1 MALFT
6 LNKIIGFPIKSR
18 AYYEWEDDGTKGMG
32 RLGVRV
38 FPSGSKRY
46 LFRYFINGKPK
57 FINIGNAPTN
67 KSNGMSLADARQI
80 AKSYGGM
87 LQAGLNP
94 RDELDKQQLIKA
106 KKEKEEEQQGSIAQL
121 FNSYTTQMKID
132 GKRTYKTVL
141 KDLEKEVYPFIPP
154 ATKAKEV
161 TTQDL
166 ILVLAHMIKRG
177 APTQSNRV
185 RTYLMAAFNYGLKHD
200 NDPAN
205 YIEDAKFGLLY
216 NPVSA
221 IPKQTHAERVGQHYL
236 TMAETKVLLADLTT
250 EYSKFRMANSI
261 RNLIALCLYTG
272 GQRPYELAN
281 SKWDCINWEQKT
293 LLIIDDVSKNKRPHL
308 VPLTDSAIA
317 ILKVQQIECG
327 ESAYIFPHR
336 HDKQKPIN
344 LGTLAHSIRRYCDT
358 SDIRKFVPRDIR
370 RTCKT
375 LMGEIGISKTVRD
388 RIQNHTIQDVSTKH
402 YDRYEYLP
410 EKQKGL
416 FSWEQKLN
424 GVAIN
429 NILAFGGGN
438 DS

>member
-6 LNKIIGFPIKSR
+6 LNKVIGFPIKSR
-18 AYYEWEDDGTKGMG
+18 AYYVWEDDGTKGMG
-32 RLGVRV
+32 RFGVRV
-38 FPSGSKRY
+38 FPSGAKRY
-46 LFRYFINGKPK
+46 LFRYFIDGKPK

-87 LQAGLNP
+87 LQIGLNP
-94 RDELDKQQLIKA
+94 RDELEKQQLIKS
-106 KKEKEEEQQGSIAQL
+106 KKEKEEARQGSIEQL
-121 FNSYTTQMKID
+121 FKSYTSQMQVD

-141 KDLEKEVYPFIPP
+141 SNLEKEVYPFVPP
-154 ATKAKEV
+154 ATKAKEI
-161 TTQDL
+161 TKDDL
-166 ILVLAHMIKRG
+166 IPILAHMIKRG

-205 YIEDAKFGLLY
+205 YIEDAKFGILH
-216 NPVSA
+216 NPVLS

-236 TMAETKVLLADLTT
+236 TLPETKLLLADLESEQT
-250 EYSKFRMANSI
+250 KFRMANSV
-261 RNLIALCLYTG
+261 RNLIRLCFYTG

-281 SKWDCINWEQKT
+281 SKWDTVNWEKKT
-293 LLIIDDVSKNKRPHL
+293 LLIIDEVSKNKRSHL
-308 VPLTDSAIA
+308 VPLSDSAIE
-317 ILKVQQIECG
+317 ILKTQQAENEDSIF
-327 ESAYIFPHR
+327 IFPHR
-336 HDKQKPIN
+336 HDKQKSIS
-344 LGTLAHSIRRYCDT
+344 LGTLAHSIKRYCDV

-388 RIQNHTIQDVSTKH
+388 RIQNHTIHDVSTKH

-410 EKQKGL
+410 EKQHGL
-416 FSWEQKLN
+416 LIWESCLN
-424 GVAIN
+424 EAAVTWG
-429 NILAFGGGN
+429 
-438 DS
+438 